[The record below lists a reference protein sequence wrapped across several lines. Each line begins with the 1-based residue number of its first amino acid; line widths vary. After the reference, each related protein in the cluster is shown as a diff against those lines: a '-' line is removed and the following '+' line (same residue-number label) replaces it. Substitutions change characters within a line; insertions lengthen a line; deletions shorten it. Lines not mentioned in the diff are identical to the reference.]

1 MNNYNTDNI
10 FAKIIKGEIPCDKI
24 YEDEHILAFNDIA
37 PLAKTHILVIPK
49 GQYVSFDDFTANASA
64 DEIANFYKTIQI
76 IAQQAELNTT
86 GYRLISN
93 HGADAY
99 QTVEHFH
106 VHILGGEKLA
116 AMN

>member
-1 MNNYNTDNI
+1 LSYDKNNI
-10 FAKIIKGEIPCDKI
+10 FAKIIRGEIPCDKV
-24 YEDEHILAFNDIA
+24 YEDEHTLAFNDINPA
-37 PLAKTHILVIPK
+37 AKVHILVIPK
-49 GQYVSFDDFTANASA
+49 AEYTSFNDFAANASP
-64 DEIANFYKTIQI
+64 EQIALFYKAVKNIA
-76 IAQQAELNTT
+76 AQQGLDKT

-93 HGADAY
+93 HGTDAY